1 MGTRAG
7 WSRWSTSTSWLRRYE
22 SRAVR
27 QETRLQHRISEK
39 TVPVPVSVCPRF
51 CPHFPCPRFPRFL
64 SVSPPVSVS
73 PFRLFRL
80 PPFTARPL
88 SQSPF
93 STAHCSYEI
102 VYNREYERDVAFSP
116 IPQRGADNALCPLW
130 GDRGGFCRKSGSAGC
145 RYFGRRNS
153 PKGGQQLYRFR

>member
-39 TVPVPVSVCPRF
+39 TVPVPVSAVPISRV
-51 CPHFPCPRFPRFL
+51 P
-64 SVSPPVSVS
+64 VSPVSFPFP

-153 PKGGQQLYRFR
+153 PKGGQHLYRFR